1 MRNAEMDRWFSNALA
16 LIVLARSTGMRIEM
30 TAVVRPVAL
39 RPAPAREP
47 PLGIG
52 FFDYRGL
59 ILVDYAG
66 QQSRLYYALV
76 VKRVWVFSG
85 CYVDAGSAWESK
97 APRARDGRGQ
107 HVVVKHVL
115 PPARMNSSLLVIS
128 QFVKG
133 GQSGGKAGCGSA
145 CWEMGWGWR
154 GASWRKWVLPP
165 GR

>member
-1 MRNAEMDRWFSNALA
+1 MRNAEMDRWFSDALA

-52 FFDYRGL
+52 THREGGL
-59 ILVDYAG
+59 KRVDYGG
-66 QQSRLYYALV
+66 QLLRPVCALF

-107 HVVVKHVL
+107 HVVVKHFL
-115 PPARMNSSLLVIS
+115 PPARVNFSLLLIS

-145 CWEMGWGWR
+145 CREIGLGWG
-154 GASWRKWVLPP
+154 GLVWRKWVLFP